1 MSSERVRVGILYT
14 GGTFGMVDGG
24 AGVRPPSGLAVGI

>member
-24 AGVRPPSGLAVGI
+24 GGVAPPAGVGAP